1 MIRVLIVDDHAIVR
15 EGLIGAFTH
24 ANLEVV
30 GSAVTV
36 AEARAQIA
44 HTNPDVVVVDLN
56 LPDGSGFEII
66 QWIRSISKETGIV
79 ILTLNSGPEFVVAA
93 MKSGANSFVVKTAP
107 VSEIV
112 SAIEHCIS
120 SPRSF
125 SAQGLEAL
133 ARSTD
138 PLLTAREF
146 DVLVKISLGLSNQ
159 EIAQQL
165 FLSQSTIKSHIT
177 AIFRKLNVDN
187 RISAIN
193 YARDHGLLLK

>member
-30 GSAVTV
+30 GSAATV
-36 AEARAQIA
+36 AEASAQIA

-56 LPDGSGFEII
+56 LPDGSGFEIV
-66 QWIRSISKETGIV
+66 QWIRSISRETGIV
-79 ILTLNSGPEFVVAA
+79 ILTLNSGPEFVIAA

-107 VSEIV
+107 ISEIV
-112 SAIEHCIS
+112 SAIKHCIS

-133 ARSTD
+133 TRSTD

-146 DVLVKISLGLSNQ
+146 DVLMKISLGLNNQ
-159 EIAQQL
+159 EIAKQL
-165 FLSQSTIKSHIT
+165 FLSQSTIKSHVT

-187 RISAIN
+187 RFSAVN
-193 YARDHGLLLK
+193 FARENGLLLK

>member
-1 MIRVLIVDDHAIVR
+1 MIRVLIVDDHAVVR
-15 EGLIGAFTH
+15 EGLITAFTH

-30 GSAVTV
+30 GSAGTV
-36 AEARAQIA
+36 AEAIAQIA

-120 SPRSF
+120 SPHSF
-125 SAQGLEAL
+125 SAKGLSAL
-133 ARSTD
+133 VTSAD
-138 PLLTAREF
+138 QLLTAREI
-146 DVLVKISLGLSNQ
+146 DVLMKISLGLSNQ
-159 EIAQQL
+159 EIAKQL

-193 YARDHGLLLK
+193 FARENGLLLK

>member
-1 MIRVLIVDDHAIVR
+1 MIRVLIVDDHEVVR
-15 EGLIGAFTH
+15 AGLIGAFTH

-30 GSAVTV
+30 GSAATV
-36 AEARAQIA
+36 AEAIAQVA

-56 LPDGSGFEII
+56 LPDGSGFEVI
-66 QWIRSISKETGIV
+66 QWIRSISKEIGIV

-112 SAIEHCIS
+112 SAIKHCMT
-120 SPRSF
+120 SPYGF
-125 SAQGLEAL
+125 SAKGLSAL
-133 ARSTD
+133 SNTTD
-138 PLLTAREF
+138 PLLTAREI
-146 DVLVKISLGLSNQ
+146 DVLMKISLGLSNH
-159 EIAQQL
+159 EIAKQL

-193 YARDHGLLLK
+193 FARENGLLLK

>member
-1 MIRVLIVDDHAIVR
+1 
-15 EGLIGAFTH
+15 
-24 ANLEVV
+24 
-30 GSAVTV
+30 V
-36 AEARAQIA
+36 AEAIAQIA
-44 HTNPDVVVVDLN
+44 HTKPDVVVVDLN

-66 QWIRSISKETGIV
+66 QWIRPISKETGIV

-107 VSEIV
+107 ISEIV

-120 SPRSF
+120 SPHSF
-125 SAQGLEAL
+125 SAKELRAL
-133 ARSTD
+133 ATSSD
-138 PLLTAREF
+138 NLLTAREI
-146 DVLVKISLGLSNQ
+146 DVLMKISLGLSNQ
-159 EIAQQL
+159 QIAKQL

-193 YARDHGLLLK
+193 FARENGLLLK

>member
-1 MIRVLIVDDHAIVR
+1 
-15 EGLIGAFTH
+15 
-24 ANLEVV
+24 VV
-30 GSAVTV
+30 GSAATV
-36 AEARAQIA
+36 AEAIAQIA

-56 LPDGSGFEII
+56 LPDGSGYEII
-66 QWIRSISKETGIV
+66 QWIRSISKEIGVV
-79 ILTLNSGPEFVVAA
+79 ILTLNSGTEFVVAA

-107 VSEIV
+107 VSEII

-120 SPRSF
+120 SPHGF
-125 SAQGLEAL
+125 SAKGLSAL
-133 ARSTD
+133 ATPTD
-138 PLLTAREF
+138 HLLTAREI
-146 DVLVKISLGLSNQ
+146 DVLMKISLGLSNQ

-193 YARDHGLLLK
+193 FARENGLLLK

>member
-1 MIRVLIVDDHAIVR
+1 MIRVLIVDDHAVVR
-15 EGLIGAFTH
+15 EGLITAFTH

-30 GSAVTV
+30 GSAGTV
-36 AEARAQIA
+36 AEAIAQIA

-107 VSEIV
+107 ISEIV

-120 SPRSF
+120 SPHSF
-125 SAQGLEAL
+125 SAKGLSAL
-133 ARSTD
+133 VTSAD
-138 PLLTAREF
+138 QLLTAREI
-146 DVLVKISLGLSNQ
+146 DVLMKISLGLSNQ
-159 EIAQQL
+159 EIAKQL

-193 YARDHGLLLK
+193 FARENGLLLK

>member
-1 MIRVLIVDDHAIVR
+1 MIRVLIVDDHAVVR
-15 EGLIGAFTH
+15 EGLITAFTH

-30 GSAVTV
+30 GSAATV
-36 AEARAQIA
+36 AEAIAQIA

-112 SAIEHCIS
+112 SAIKHCIS

-125 SAQGLEAL
+125 SAKGLSAL
-133 ARSTD
+133 AASAD
-138 PLLTAREF
+138 HLLTAREI
-146 DVLVKISLGLSNQ
+146 DVLMKISLGLSNQ
-159 EIAQQL
+159 EIAKQL

-193 YARDHGLLLK
+193 FARENGLLLK